1 MLVTIQCRTSTVDLK
16 IRPDKMYHDF
26 EKGIKSTLTD
36 AVGQRIGGIVSPV
49 DHGLGSVLV
58 LAGVVHLLGVAPINS
73 LA

>member
-1 MLVTIQCRTSTVDLK
+1 MDLK

-26 EKGIKSTLTD
+26 EKGIKITLTD
-36 AVGQRIGGIVSPV
+36 AVGQRIGGVVCPV

-58 LAGVVHLLGVAPINS
+58 LAGVVDLLGVAAIHS